1 MRLQGNKIIVT
12 GSTSGIG
19 EALAKKIHWIKQ

>member
-19 EALAKKIHWIKQ
+19 GSISQKIHWIKQ